1 MWTIFRH
8 SLIRSI
14 GQVLGW
20 GIVLALLGWYIVA
33 LYDSFAAPDS
43 RQAFTQM
50 MDAYPPELMS
60 FFGDISHIFD
70 PSGFINFTV
79 FSYMPVVL
87 GIFAIQVGGGLLAG
101 DEEKGTL
108 DLVLAHPVSRTAFF
122 LGRLA
127 AFIVATLAI
136 LFIFWLGLAI
146 PLPPTGLEMEAGEL
160 LLPFL
165 SLLGLL
171 LFFGTLTLA
180 LSMLLPSQRMAAM
193 FSGLLLVAS
202 YIVNSLGRVDPEL
215 VKLDPYLPLHYYQ
228 GGLAIDGL
236 NLKWLGGLLAF
247 SLLFSLLAWWRF
259 ERREIRV
266 SGEAGWQMPDWARW
280 HKGSKETG

>member
-8 SLIRSI
+8 SLIRST

-236 NLKWLGGLLAF
+236 NLKWLAGLLAF

-266 SGEAGWQMPDWARW
+266 SGEAGWQLPDWVRW
-280 HKGSKETG
+280 HKKPKEAG

>member
-8 SLIRSI
+8 SLIRST

-236 NLKWLGGLLAF
+236 NLKWLAGLLGC

>member
-1 MWTIFRH
+1 MWPIFRH
-8 SLIRSI
+8 SLKRLA
-14 GQVLGW
+14 GQILGW
-20 GIVLALLGWYIVA
+20 GLTLALLGWYIIA

-60 FFGDISHIFD
+60 FFGDISHIFG
-70 PSGFINFTV
+70 PSRFINFTV
-79 FSYMPVVL
+79 FSYMSVVL

-108 DLVLAHPVSRTAFF
+108 DLVVAHPVSRTAYF

-127 AFIVATLAI
+127 AFAVALLGI
-136 LFIFWLGLAI
+136 LFIFWLGLVL
-146 PLPPTGLEMEAGEL
+146 PLPQSSLEMGAGEL

-165 SLLGLL
+165 SLLGIT
-171 LFFGTLTLA
+171 LFFSMLTLA
-180 LSMLLPSQRMAAM
+180 LSMLLPSQRVAGM

-202 YIVNSLGRVDPEL
+202 YIVNSLGRVDPDL

-228 GGLAIDGL
+228 GGLAIDGMEWG
-236 NLKWLGGLLAF
+236 WLGGLLAF
-247 SLLFSLLAWWRF
+247 TLFFALLAWWRF
-259 ERREIRV
+259 QRREIRV
-266 SGEAGWQMPDWARW
+266 SGEAGWQMPALKLRAG
-280 HKGSKETG
+280 KLR

>member
-146 PLPPTGLEMEAGEL
+146 PLPPTGLEVKAGEL

-236 NLKWLGGLLAF
+236 NLKWLAGLLGC

-280 HKGSKETG
+280 HKRPKEAG

>member
-236 NLKWLGGLLAF
+236 NLKWLAGLLAF

-280 HKGSKETG
+280 HKRSKETG

>member
-8 SLIRSI
+8 TLARMI

-20 GIVLALLGWYIVA
+20 GLVMALLGWYIIA
-33 LYDSFAAPDS
+33 LYDTFSAPDS

-60 FFGDISHIFD
+60 FFGDIGRIFE

-87 GIFAIQVGGGLLAG
+87 GIFAIQAGGSLLAG

-122 LGRLA
+122 VGRAA
-127 AFIVATLAI
+127 AFVAATLCI
-136 LFIFWLGLAI
+136 LFIFWLGLVI
-146 PLPPTGLEMEAGEL
+146 PLPQTSLAVGVGEM

-171 LFFGTLTLA
+171 LFLGALA
-180 LSMLLPSQRMAAM
+180 LLLSMLLPSQRMAVLAA
-193 FSGLLLVAS
+193 GLLLVAS
-202 YIVNSLGRVDPEL
+202 YIINSLGRIDPGL

-228 GGLAIDGL
+228 GGMAIDGVEWG
-236 NLKWLGGLLAF
+236 WLAGLLGCA
-247 SLLFSLLAWWRF
+247 LLFSLLAWRLF
-259 ERREIRV
+259 EKRQIRV
-266 SGEAGWQMPDWARW
+266 SGEAGWHLP
-280 HKGSKETG
+280 

>member
-8 SLIRSI
+8 SLIRST